1 MREAT
6 TSSAELLFVYGPLRR
21 GGSDAFRMEGAEF
34 IAKGTVPGTLYRLPG
49 GPGLVSGGLTEPR
62 VTGEV
67 YRVSPDHLQ
76 RLDQLDGIDPE
87 SEVSGD
93 RRKRR
98 VMVHSLSNAG
108 ESWEAWAWE
117 WTGPVDPV
125 QWVPSGDW
133 MDEERPRL
141 SDRLRLYPWFT
152 LIGLI
157 CLVSCPLWL
166 LGASIPSSRY
176 MGPRAWYIDDVM
188 AIGGLLSPFAAAF
201 SLWLARRRGER
212 DGLFGC
218 LFTFALFAC
227 SLVIVNLLWWLIKAI
242 RG

>member
-1 MREAT
+1 
-6 TSSAELLFVYGPLRR
+6 
-21 GGSDAFRMEGAEF
+21 MEGAEF
-34 IAKGTVPGTLYRLPG
+34 LAMGTVPGTLYRLPG
-49 GPGLVSGGLTEPR
+49 GPGLVSGELTEPR

-76 RLDQLDGIDPE
+76 RLDKLDGGDPE
-87 SEVSGD
+87 VKARDERHRTQVL
-93 RRKRR
+93 
-98 VMVHSLSNAG
+98 VHSLANAE

-117 WTGPVDPV
+117 WTGAVDPV
-125 QWVPSGDW
+125 QWVRSGDW

-141 SDRLRLYPWFT
+141 PERLRLYPWFT

-166 LGASIPSSRY
+166 VGASIPASHY
-176 MGPRAWYIDDVM
+176 KVPRAWYIDDAM

-201 SLWLARRRGER
+201 ALWLARHRGER

-218 LFTFALFAC
+218 LFTFALGAC
-227 SLVIVNLLWWLIKAI
+227 SLVVVNLFWWLIKAI